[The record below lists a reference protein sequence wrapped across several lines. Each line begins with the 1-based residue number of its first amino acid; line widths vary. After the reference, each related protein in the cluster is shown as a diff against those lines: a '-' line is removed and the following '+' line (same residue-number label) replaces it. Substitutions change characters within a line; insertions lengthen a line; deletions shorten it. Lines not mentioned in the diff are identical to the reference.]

1 MKQIS
6 YEIQNDG
13 AVGYERQNSTIKLV
27 INQEGEESVTF
38 NNKRIELH
46 NCSIVSLESLCE
58 CYNDYFSVF
67 DSTVGKSVI
76 IESIKYNSIRI
87 TKVNE
92 E

>member
-1 MKQIS
+1 MKQIT
-6 YEIQNDG
+6 YKIQNDG
-13 AVGYERQNSTIKLV
+13 AVGFERQNSTIKLV
-27 INQEGEESVTF
+27 VNQEGEESVTF

-46 NCSIVSLESLCE
+46 NCSIAGLESLCE

-67 DSTVGKSVI
+67 DSTVEKSVI
-76 IESIKYNSIRI
+76 VESIKYNSIRL

>member
-1 MKQIS
+1 MKQIT
-6 YEIQNDG
+6 YKIQNDG
-13 AVGYERQNSTIKLV
+13 AVGFERQNSTIKLV
-27 INQEGEESVTF
+27 VNQEGEESVSF

-46 NCSIVSLESLCE
+46 NCNIVSLESLCE

-67 DSTVGKSVI
+67 DSTIGKSI
-76 IESIKYNSIRI
+76 IVESIKYNSIRI